1 MVLAAGRVE
10 SGERLLAA
18 SVETEVAPHG
28 EGNVYAPDVVTSGG
42 RRLMFYGG
50 QGRDGHDRIHAAVEG
65 KDGKWE
71 KRGVV
76 FDPPGLNHVND
87 PSVVVV
93 GGEWYLFYTRAAVGV
108 TDTIGLATSR
118 DGMKW
123 EDAGTVLGPSA
134 APAWDALLVGR
145 PSVCYEDG
153 VFRMWYDGRK
163 DLPVGAPDAAAP
175 KSANS
180 RRWVGYAT
188 SRDGR
193 VWKKHGE
200 PVFGEDA
207 CGLLLPKGNGAADA
221 SGHVT
226 PFLEWRGGK
235 AALYFGAAAAA
246 TWDRNDI
253 WRETVGAERLRVG
266 KPAEKD

>member
-1 MVLAAGRVE
+1 M
-10 SGERLLAA
+10 
-18 SVETEVAPHG
+18 
-28 EGNVYAPDVVTSGG
+28 
-42 RRLMFYGG
+42 
-50 QGRDGHDRIHAAVEG
+50 
-65 KDGKWE
+65 
-71 KRGVV
+71 
-76 FDPPGLNHVND
+76 
-87 PSVVVV
+87 
-93 GGEWYLFYTRAAVGV
+93 FYTRAAVGV

-207 CGLLLPKGNGAADA
+207 GGVQVTKGADGGMVMVYESVEGTRWAASADGLVWKACGLLLPKGNGAADA

-235 AALYFGAAAAA
+235 VALYFGAAAAA
-246 TWDRNDI
+246 TWDRNEI
-253 WRETVGAERLRVG
+253 WRETVGAERLRAG